1 MATAATSPD
10 KGKAAAVGDDESA
23 KASASAPAPKAAAK
37 AGAAKP
43 AADTPAV
50 VPEPDPVPDPAAAD
64 LAPSQTQA
72 QASAEVAAPAPDDL
86 YPRDASVTNV
96 GAYPLSCMT
105 TGRYIPPHVSSQFAL
120 TGREQALE
128 LRRVLTAA
136 AAQCH
141 LAGQLV
147 FENFP
152 SE

>member
-43 AADTPAV
+43 ATDAPAV
-50 VPEPDPVPDPAAAD
+50 APEPDPVPDTAAAD
-64 LAPSQTQA
+64 LAPAQA
-72 QASAEVAAPAPDDL
+72 QASADVAAPAPDDR

-96 GAYPLSCMT
+96 GVYPLSCMT
-105 TGRYIPPHVSSQFAL
+105 TGRYIPPHVGSQFAL
-120 TGREQALE
+120 TSREQALE

>member
-43 AADTPAV
+43 ATDAPAV
-50 VPEPDPVPDPAAAD
+50 VPEPDPVPDPATAD
-64 LAPSQTQA
+64 LAPSQA
-72 QASAEVAAPAPDDL
+72 QASADVAAPAPDDL

>member
-43 AADTPAV
+43 ATDAPAV
-50 VPEPDPVPDPAAAD
+50 VPEPDPVPDPATAD
-64 LAPSQTQA
+64 LAPSQA
-72 QASAEVAAPAPDDL
+72 QASADVAAPAPDDL

-128 LRRVLTAA
+128 LRRVLTDA

>member
-43 AADTPAV
+43 AADAPAV
-50 VPEPDPVPDPAAAD
+50 VPEPDPVPDPAVAD
-64 LAPSQTQA
+64 LAPSQA
-72 QASAEVAAPAPDDL
+72 QASADVAAPAPDDL